1 MQRET
6 SAIAIQAAM
15 RGRVARL
22 EVARMRAELA
32 VQRETSAIAI
42 QAAMRG
48 WQVRKNLV
56 KIELAAIEI
65 QRRTRGI
72 LARARAS
79 VVREE
84 AMRRARTAA
93 ATAATLPAAERLGK
107 RTMWALSILSS
118 SQDLV
123 HLGEACDALVEC
135 CSTGG
140 AACQSLVAGNGGVDM
155 LLRYV
160 RSCGRSESHLSLLS
174 KCLTVL
180 RVCAMPS
187 APSAVHIARAR
198 ACVPILLE
206 QMQACR
212 DKPLVFDAACEVL
225 VLLAQNASCRTIAF
239 APSAA
244 PANATVTPARA
255 NSGGFDA
262 ETIKRLAL
270 MHGILSKRHTADSQW
285 LARMSSARTARG
297 VAAAEAAKQKLAACA
312 GSIKRVEAL
321 LDALGVDAS
330 AREMLATPATP
341 AVHRTPLTVYKSAAP
356 MSTLRRR
363 RTPSKEGG
371 VGG

>member
-1 MQRET
+1 M
-6 SAIAIQAAM
+6 
-15 RGRVARL
+15 
-22 EVARMRAELA
+22 
-32 VQRETSAIAI
+32 QRETSAIAI

-93 ATAATLPAAERLGK
+93 ATAATLPAAERVGK